1 MRKRNAYTVL
11 VLLVLVFVLGILDAW
26 IGQPFELIPKV
37 IWAFVTP
44 IITGV
49 AIGALLNG
57 LRGNGTPDGSEG
69 RGLSSALG
77 ARDADDDSPGGDG
90 DDHGE

>member
-11 VLLVLVFVLGILDAW
+11 IIMALVFILGLVDGW

-37 IWAFVTP
+37 VWAFITP
-44 IITGV
+44 VLTGV
-49 AIGALLNG
+49 AIGALLSG
-57 LRGNGTPDGSEG
+57 LRGNGSPNGGEG

-77 ARDADDDSPGGDG
+77 ASDADEDRG
-90 DDHGE
+90 DDHHE